1 LIPAIQSG
9 SLNIRHLLPVRWLR
23 ASYS

>member
-9 SLNIRHLLPVRWLR
+9 LLNIRHLLPVRWLR